1 MPSDILKKLRLL
13 GHIEGGSLL
22 LLLFVAM
29 PLKYLANQ
37 PDAVRIVG
45 TAHGFLWIAY
55 LIALAVVW
63 RVEKWPFQTV
73 FLGGVASVLP
83 FGPWVF
89 DRYLQRTSQ
98 A

>member
-1 MPSDILKKLRLL
+1 MGKLRLV

-22 LLLFVAM
+22 LLLLVAM

-45 TAHGFLWIAY
+45 TAHGVLWIVY
-55 LIALAVVW
+55 LAVLALAW
-63 RVEKWPFQTV
+63 KAEKWPFTTAL
-73 FLGGVASVLP
+73 LGGIASVLP

-89 DRYLQRTSQ
+89 DHYLNRTSQ